1 MAKEVVT
8 PQEEMLES
16 AKAQTENFFEKN
28 SKMVVVAIVAIFA
41 LAAVVFGYKK
51 AIVEPRMTKA
61 QEMLFEAQYRF
72 EQDNADFALAL
83 NGDASA
89 PGFLQVIEQYGNTP
103 AGNLA
108 NMYAAA
114 CSLRLGD
121 LAQAEKHIKNFSS
134 VKGPAGEMIN
144 AMAIGIEGDIAVE
157 NDDLAKAASL
167 FEKAA
172 AASDNEFTAPMY
184 LRKASQAYRAMGN
197 VEKANANLKAIQDKY
212 PSSVDSREATIF
224 IGD

>member
-1 MAKEVVT
+1 MAKEVLT
-8 PQEEMLES
+8 PQEEMLE
-16 AKAQTENFFEKN
+16 AAQAQTENFFEKN

-51 AIVEPRMTKA
+51 VIVEPRMTKA

-72 EQDNADFALAL
+72 EQENADFALAL
-83 NGDASA
+83 NGDATA
-89 PGFLQVIEQYGNTP
+89 PGFAQVAEQYGNTP

-114 CSLRLGD
+114 CALRLGD
-121 LAQAEKHIKNFSS
+121 YAMAEKYINAFSS
-134 VKGPAGEMIN
+134 VKGVAGEMMN
-144 AMAIGIEGDIAVE
+144 AMAIGIKGDIAVE
-157 NDDLAKAASL
+157 QDDLAKAASL

-172 AASDNEFTAPMY
+172 AASDNQFTTPLY

-197 VEKANANLKAIQDKY
+197 VEKANAHLQAIMDRY
-212 PSSVDSREATIF
+212 PSSIDSREATTY

>member
-1 MAKEVVT
+1 MAKEVLT

-16 AKAQTENFFEKN
+16 AKTQTENFFEKN

-51 AIVEPRMTKA
+51 VIVEPRMTKA

-89 PGFLQVIEQYGNTP
+89 PGFAQVAEQYGNTP

-121 LAQAEKHIKNFSS
+121 LAQAEKYIKKCSS

-157 NDDLAKAASL
+157 QDNLSKAASL

-172 AASDNEFTAPMY
+172 AASDNQFTTPMY
-184 LRKASQAYRAMGN
+184 LRKASQAYRAMGD
-197 VEKANANLKAIQDKY
+197 VAKADAQLKAIQEKY
-212 PSSVDSREATIF
+212 PSSLESREATIF

>member
-1 MAKEVVT
+1 MAKEVLT
-8 PQEEMLES
+8 PQEEMLE
-16 AKAQTENFFEKN
+16 AAQTQTENFFEKN
-28 SKMVVVAIVAIFA
+28 SKMVVVAIVAIFV

-51 AIVEPRMTKA
+51 VIVEPRMTKA

-89 PGFLQVIEQYGNTP
+89 PGFAQVVEQYGNTP

-121 LAQAEKHIKNFSS
+121 LAQAEKYIKNYSS

-157 NDDLAKAASL
+157 QDNLSKGASL

-172 AASDNEFTAPMY
+172 ATSDNQFTTPMY

-197 VEKANANLKAIQDKY
+197 VEKANELLKTIQDKY
-212 PSSVDSREATIF
+212 PSSLDSREATTF
-224 IGD
+224 IVD